1 MANDAFGETDG
12 WGTVPT
18 SGEATN
24 IDAQV
29 KMLKD
34 MGFDDEN
41 RVRHLDFTKNGIS
54 HRRHWGDL
62 HVDVWWGWFVLDT
75 VALHVPSAVEGEDS
89 EVLFVQKARKWRLW
103 HVHLYNKLST
113 VNNPTLFKLTPVQAK
128 EWYLRQL
135 ATMWK
140 RLYQYFSLTS
150 ERA

>member
-62 HVDVWWGWFVLDT
+62 HVDVWWG
-75 VALHVPSAVEGEDS
+75 
-89 EVLFVQKARKWRLW
+89 
-103 HVHLYNKLST
+103 
-113 VNNPTLFKLTPVQAK
+113 
-128 EWYLRQL
+128 
-135 ATMWK
+135 
-140 RLYQYFSLTS
+140 
-150 ERA
+150 